1 MGTRPRLPLQT
12 STVAISL
19 LAASSRIERF
29 TPKRWPHH
37 RALWELRDLCG
48 RGAFGQESASWQF
61 EPSPDG
67 GYALV
72 GLDDVFL
79 VLSEEGWLRRETD
92 RQATYVVSAELRDRG
107 ATMLRSLCAEDRRL
121 VAQVARRWSAR
132 VRTLSKNVA

>member
-1 MGTRPRLPLQT
+1 MSSLAHLPLQT
-12 STVAISL
+12 SSIAIGL
-19 LAASSRIERF
+19 LAASSGVERF

-48 RGAFGQESASWQF
+48 RGVLGRDPIAWRF

-72 GLDDVFL
+72 GLDDVLL

-92 RQATYVVSAELRDRG
+92 GGATYIVSSELRERG
-107 ATMLRSLCAEDRRL
+107 VTTLRSLSAEDRRL
-121 VAQVARRWSAR
+121 VAQVARRWSAC
-132 VRTLSKNVA
+132 VRTRSKNVA